1 MSCEDAL
8 ALMSAKLDGALSP
21 EEEQALAAHLE
32 ACPDCRAWMEAMAS
46 VEEKVAALAEP
57 APEGLKK
64 GVLYRID
71 QASGKA
77 KTPVRRWFGPGTAL
91 GAVAAVLVLLVGLGV
106 IPLKNKTRVQDAA
119 PEGHAVAVPQ
129 TEAPL
134 YPEINGSFYALP
146 AETERWINPYEGQN
160 DGQQSMSPD
169 TVAATW
175 EAETP
180 SDAVKGPQE
189 AAPSQSDV
197 EPASEPDG
205 SEASASEELRLD
217 CARLSQTEDAMV
229 LLYTDFDPE
238 SLFELLEDAEP
249 RLYALTQT
257 MQTVEENGLLCCQT
271 DCGTALAIQ
280 EWLVANLP
288 ASPEDDIAQ
297 SSAERRMKSRMEA
310 LDPGSSNLYRIIRFS
325 QSSASVAWPESWPA
339 DWAQRLRTEENW
351 ALFYPAE
358 DYAPQT
364 EAPALLVFPAE

>member
-8 ALMSAKLDGALSP
+8 TLMSAKLDGALSP

-46 VEEKVAALAEP
+46 VEEKVAALGEP

-106 IPLKNKTRVQDAA
+106 IPLKNKTRAQDAA
-119 PEGHAVAVPQ
+119 PEDHAAVSQ
-129 TEAPL
+129 AETAL
-134 YPEINGSFYALP
+134 YPEVNGSFYMLP
-146 AETERWINPYEGQN
+146 AETERWINSYEGQN

-180 SDAVKGPQE
+180 S
-189 AAPSQSDV
+189 
-197 EPASEPDG
+197 EPARSPQKTASESEPAEGLDTRGEG
-205 SEASASEELRLD
+205 SEEALRLD
-217 CARLSQTEDAMV
+217 CARLSQAEDAMV
-229 LLYTDFDPE
+229 LLYTDFDAE
-238 SLFELLEDAEP
+238 SLFSLLEEAEP
-249 RLYALTQT
+249 RLYDLTRD
-257 MQTVEENGLLCCQT
+257 MQTVEENGLLRCET

-280 EWLVANLP
+280 EWLVENLP
-288 ASPEDDIAQ
+288 ASPEDDITQ

-325 QSSASVAWPESWPA
+325 QGSAAVAWPESWPE

>member
-32 ACPDCRAWMEAMAS
+32 ACPDCRAWMEAMTS

-71 QASGKA
+71 QAGGKA
-77 KTPVRRWFGPGTAL
+77 KAPVRRWFGPGTAL

-106 IPLKNKTRVQDAA
+106 IPLKDKARVQDAA
-119 PEGHAVAVPQ
+119 PEGHAVAAPQ

-134 YPEINGSFYALP
+134 YPEISGSFYVLP
-146 AETERWINPYEGQN
+146 AETNGWINSYEGQN

-169 TVAATW
+169 TIAATW
-175 EAETP
+175 EAE
-180 SDAVKGPQE
+180 
-189 AAPSQSDV
+189 APSEPVRTPLQS
-197 EPASEPDG
+197 ASEP
-205 SEASASEELRLD
+205 EPVEELDTKAEVPEEALRRD
-217 CARLSQTEDAMV
+217 CARLSEAEDAMV
-229 LLYTDFDPE
+229 LLYTDFDAE
-238 SLFELLEDAEP
+238 SLFSLLEEAEP
-249 RLYALTQT
+249 RLYDLTRD
-257 MQTVEENGLLCCQT
+257 MQTVEENGLLRCET

-280 EWLVANLP
+280 EWLVENLP
-288 ASPEDDIAQ
+288 ASPEDDLAQ
-297 SSAERRMKSRMEA
+297 RSAEGRMKSRMEA

-325 QSSASVAWPESWPA
+325 QGSAAVAWPESWPE